1 MRAGKD
7 KVGNGEG
14 RLYVLKVVREGYT
27 EYWRNWSKDLMEVR
41 ELVLY
46 NGGRVF

>member
-7 KVGNGEG
+7 KAGNGEG
-14 RLYVLKVVREGYT
+14 RLHVLKVVREGHT
-27 EYWRNWSKDLMEVR
+27 EHWRNWSKDLMEVR
-41 ELVLY
+41 EPALY